1 MEIPQPHKALG
12 EGEPFKPGIA
22 KVSKSP
28 VCENKNKAKEEQSRR
43 GSEFQRGLLDFFFPS
58 FSVHFFAPHLKVL
71 VMVRVWWD
79 TGG

>member
-43 GSEFQRGLLDFFFPS
+43 GSEFQRGLLDFFSFFFYAFFCSPS
-58 FSVHFFAPHLKVL
+58 EVL
-71 VMVRVWWD
+71 VQLRVWWD